1 MVRMK
6 NKVMQFPQRPG
17 HTEVRADEPLV
28 IFSLGDKRVAI
39 QWTVTEIPDE
49 PAEVIPIQKRS
60 LRKDG
65 NAKRGSE

>member
-6 NKVMQFPQRPG
+6 NKVMQFPQPPG
-17 HTEVRADEPLV
+17 PAKVPGEPL
-28 IFSLGDKRVAI
+28 IILSLGPKRVAV
-39 QWTVTEIPDE
+39 QWTVTELRDE

-65 NAKRGSE
+65 NVKRRSE